1 MGYEWL
7 AVAMFAGFI
16 IILLSGYPVAFSFAG
31 TAIIFGIIGYALGI
45 VDPNRLRALLFIWFG
60 TMSNFTLL
68 AIPYFIFLGAVLE
81 KSGLAEDLLNTVGIL
96 LGPLRGGLGLAVVI
110 VGTML
115 AATTG
120 VVAATIIVM
129 GMLTLRTMLRY
140 GYDKQLASGVI
151 VASGTLAQMIPPSLV
166 LILLS
171 DQIGVDVGDLFLGAV
186 IPGLMLSG
194 AYAIYVLV
202 VAYLRPNLAPA
213 LPPEARTLKGWP
225 LLLQSINSILPPVL
239 LIMAVLGSIF
249 GGIATPTEAGTVGAV
264 GACLLAAMDRK
275 LNWKL
280 LKDSAK
286 STMLTTALVVMI
298 LFCASLFSLV
308 FDALGGK
315 QLITELLVNAP
326 GGYVGFIIIAN
337 IAVFI
342 LGIPLEFTE
351 ICFII
356 MPLLVPAMDAL
367 GIDKAWFAIVMAVNL
382 QTAFIS
388 PPVGFSLFY
397 LQSTAPKEVSTLDI
411 HRGALPFVVIQ
422 IVVLFLVILF
432 PQTVR
437 WLIDLSAAMR
447 LSAGGVQSD
456 SGMMTVW
463 FYTLIAGL
471 VVVIIGRILRGQ
483 KTNQVA
489 L

>member
-7 AVAMFAGFI
+7 AIAMFLGFI
-16 IILLSGYPVAFSFAG
+16 VILMSGYPVAFSFAG
-31 TAIIFGIIGYALGI
+31 TAIVFGIIGYLFGV

-68 AIPYFIFLGAVLE
+68 AIPYFIFLGAILE
-81 KSGLAEDLLNTVGIL
+81 KSGLAEDLLSTIGIL
-96 LGPLRGGLGLAVVI
+96 LGPLRGGLALTVVF
-110 VGTML
+110 VGALL

-140 GYDKQLASGVI
+140 GYDKRLASGVI
-151 VASGTLAQMIPPSLV
+151 VASGTLAQMLPPSLV

-171 DQIGVDVGDLFLGAV
+171 DQVGVDVGDLFLGAV
-186 IPGLMLSG
+186 IPGLMLTG
-194 AYAIYVLV
+194 AYALYVLW
-202 VAYLRPNLAPA
+202 VAFTRPNAAPA
-213 LPPEARTLKGWP
+213 LPPEARDIGGWD
-225 LLLQSINSILPPVL
+225 LFIQTVNSVLPPVL

-264 GACLLAAMDRK
+264 GACILAAIDGK

-280 LKDSAK
+280 LKDAAI
-286 STMLTTALVVMI
+286 STMQVTALVVMI
-298 LFCASLFSLV
+298 LFCASLFSLI

-315 QLITELLVNAP
+315 TLITNLLLSAP
-326 GGYVGFIIIAN
+326 GDYIGFIIIAN

-351 ICFII
+351 ICFIV
-356 MPLLVPAMDAL
+356 MPLFVPAMEAM
-367 GIDKAWFAIVMAVNL
+367 GIDKAWFSIVMAINL

-397 LQSTAPKEVSTLDI
+397 LQSTAPKEVTTADI
-411 HRGALPFVVIQ
+411 HRSAIPFVLIQ
-422 IVVLFLVILF
+422 LVVLVLVIVF

-437 WLIDLSAAMR
+437 WLIDVSAAMR
-447 LSAGGVQSD
+447 QSAGGVQD
-456 SGMMTVW
+456 GGGIMTIW
-463 FYTLIAGL
+463 LYTLIGGFVL
-471 VVVIIGRILRGQ
+471 VFIGRFFRRGRTVQ
-483 KTNQVA
+483 LA
-489 L
+489 G

>member
-7 AVAMFAGFI
+7 AVAMFLGFI
-16 IILLSGYPVAFSFAG
+16 LILMCGYPVAFSFAG
-31 TAIIFGIIGYALGI
+31 TAIVFGIIGYAFDI

-68 AIPYFIFLGAVLE
+68 AIPYFIFLGAILE
-81 KSGLAEDLLNTVGIL
+81 KSGIAEDLLSTIGIL
-96 LGPLRGGLGLAVVI
+96 LGPLRGGLALTVVI
-110 VGTML
+110 VGTLL

-140 GYDKQLASGVI
+140 GYDKQLAAGVI
-151 VASGTLAQMIPPSLV
+151 VASGTLAQLIPPSLV

-171 DQIGVDVGDLFLGAV
+171 DQVGVDVGDLFLGAV
-186 IPGLMLSG
+186 IPGLMLTG
-194 AYAIYVLV
+194 AYAIYVLA
-202 VAYLRPNLAPA
+202 VAHFRPHTAPA
-213 LPPEARTLKGWP
+213 LPLEARQISGWP
-225 LLLQSINSILPPVL
+225 LFVQSINSVLPPIL

-264 GACLLAAMDRK
+264 GACLLAAIDRK
-275 LNWKL
+275 LSWKL
-280 LKDSAK
+280 LKDAAV
-286 STMLTTALVVMI
+286 STMQVTALVVMI

-315 QLITELLVNAP
+315 TLITELLINAP

-337 IAVFI
+337 LAVFI

-351 ICFII
+351 ICFIV
-356 MPLLVPAMDAL
+356 MPLFVPAMEAL
-367 GIDKAWFAIVMAVNL
+367 GIDKAWFSIVMAINL

-397 LQSTAPKEVSTLDI
+397 LQSAAPKEVTTADI
-411 HRGALPFVVIQ
+411 HRSAIPFVFLQ
-422 IVVLFLVILF
+422 LAVLILVILF

-437 WLIDLSAAMR
+437 WLIDLSAAAR
-447 LSAGGVQSD
+447 LSNGGMQGGSL
-456 SGMMTVW
+456 MTIW
-463 FYTLIAGL
+463 LYTLIAGFIL
-471 VVVIIGRILRGQ
+471 MIIGRFLRRGRTVQ
-483 KTNQVA
+483 LTG
-489 L
+489 